1 MRIMCLSNMYP
12 GPDDP
17 DYGAFVATMCTA
29 LESEGHTVDRVV
41 IDHRRSGRLRT
52 PAKYV
57 GLLARALRAARR
69 CDVIYAHYL
78 FPTGA
83 IAAIAGTLFR
93 RPWVLTAH
101 GGDVR
106 NLRSAPVRLM
116 TRPALT
122 RARGVIA
129 VSRFLAGSLVT
140 EVGVNRQID
149 VINMGVDTTRFRPG
163 GRDAAR
169 RALGVPTEACVVLA
183 VGGLTERKN
192 PVRLLDA
199 VGPLLEGHPEMRLVY
214 VGHGPLRADLER
226 RIAERGVTD
235 RVTLT
240 GAVDNAA
247 VAEWMAACDV
257 LALPSII
264 EPLGIVALE
273 AMASG
278 RPVVAT
284 KNGGTAEIIGDAGV
298 LIDPLDPD
306 DIRWGITRVLDGGP
320 DEATC
325 VHQAERHSVAT
336 QARRVAEVL
345 RRAVGPRT
353 AGPTAS
359 APATPDD

>member
-12 GPDDP
+12 GPQDP
-17 DYGAFVATMCTA
+17 DYGAFIATMCSA
-29 LESEGHTVDRVV
+29 LEAEGHTVDRVV

-52 PAKYV
+52 PAKYL
-57 GLLARALRAARR
+57 GLLARALRRARR
-69 CDVIYAHYL
+69 SDVIYAHYL

-83 IAAIAGTLFR
+83 IAALAGTLFR

-106 NLRSAPVRLM
+106 NLRSGPVRLL

-129 VSRFLAGSLVT
+129 VSGFLAGSLIT
-140 EVGVNRQID
+140 EAGINRQID
-149 VINMGVDTTRFRPG
+149 VINMGVDTSRFRPG

-169 RALGVPTEACVVLA
+169 RSLGVPETAHIVLA

-192 PVRLLDA
+192 PLRLLDA
-199 VGPLLEGHPEMRLVY
+199 VHPLLEDRPDLRLVY
-214 VGHGPLRADLER
+214 VGHGPLRAELER
-226 RIAERGVTD
+226 AIADRGIAH
-235 RVTLT
+235 RVVLT
-240 GAVDNAA
+240 GAVDHTV

-257 LALPSII
+257 LALPSTV

-284 KNGGTAEIIGDAGV
+284 RNGGTAEIIGDAGV
-298 LIDPLDPD
+298 LIDPLDPA
-306 DIRWGITRVLDGGP
+306 DIRWGIARALDGGP

-325 VHQAERHSVAT
+325 VRQAETYSVAV
-336 QARRVAEVL
+336 QAARVAEVL
-345 RRAVGPRT
+345 RRAAGRDDGTNPAERAGT
-353 AGPTAS
+353 AG
-359 APATPDD
+359 